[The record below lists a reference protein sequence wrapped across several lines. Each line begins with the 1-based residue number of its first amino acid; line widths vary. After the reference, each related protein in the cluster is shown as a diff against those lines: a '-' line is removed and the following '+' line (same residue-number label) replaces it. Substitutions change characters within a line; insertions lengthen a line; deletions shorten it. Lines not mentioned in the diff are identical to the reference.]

1 VCVCVCVVCIT
12 ITCGRK
18 YTITSNDRFPCHRH
32 ILGLVQQANGT
43 CCVKFNKLP
52 VGCPCTCYRV
62 CFGDGYEAGQPAAAP
77 AEESATPAPEA
88 DGLVQA
94 TEMCLACRMQLLSSI
109 E

>member
-1 VCVCVCVVCIT
+1 
-12 ITCGRK
+12 
-18 YTITSNDRFPCHRH
+18 
-32 ILGLVQQANGT
+32 LGLVQQANGT